1 MRKLLLG
8 LCLAAMPIT
17 MMAQQVCKMWV
28 SMPASVAGALEKSGR
43 QELLDLKQMKK
54 TAAIA
59 GPLGEKCSID
69 TLTADFLSVR
79 MNDVY
84 TLQMKMLPTSSG
96 DSLLCLVQTYAGPQP
111 ESRIAF
117 YSPDWKALSMPQ
129 MHLDVDLQR
138 PDTMSEG
145 DFNKLQALFDPKLV
159 SFSLS
164 PSSAELVVALSPAA
178 ISEEEKANI
187 KRLKLQNKLNW
198 NGKTFN

>member
-1 MRKLLLG
+1 MRKLLFG

-28 SMPASVAGALEKSGR
+28 NMPTSVAGALEKSGR

-54 TAAIA
+54 AATIA
-59 GPLGEKCSID
+59 GPLGERCSID
-69 TLTADFLSVR
+69 TLTADFLSAR
-79 MNDVY
+79 MNEVY

-138 PDTMSEG
+138 PDTMSED

-178 ISEEEKANI
+178 ISEEGKANI
-187 KRLKLQNKLNW
+187 KRLNLQNKLNW

>member
-1 MRKLLLG
+1 MRKLLFG

-145 DFNKLQALFDPKLV
+145 DFNKLQALFDPKLI

-164 PSSAELVVALSPAA
+164 PSTAELVVALSPVV

-187 KRLKLQNKLNW
+187 KLLKLQNKLNW

>member
-28 SMPASVAGALEKSGR
+28 NMPTSVAGALEKSGR

-54 TAAIA
+54 AATIA
-59 GPLGEKCSID
+59 GPLGERCSID

-79 MNDVY
+79 MNEVY

-145 DFNKLQALFDPKLV
+145 DFNKLQALFDPKLI

-164 PSSAELVVALSPAA
+164 PSTAELVVALSPAV

-187 KRLKLQNKLNW
+187 KLLKLQNKLNW

>member
-1 MRKLLLG
+1 MRKLLFG

-28 SMPASVAGALEKSGR
+28 NMPTSVAGALEKSGR

-54 TAAIA
+54 AATIA
-59 GPLGEKCSID
+59 GPLGERCSID
-69 TLTADFLSVR
+69 TLTADFLSAR
-79 MNDVY
+79 MNEVY

-96 DSLLCLVQTYAGPQP
+96 DSLLCLVQTYAGSQP
-111 ESRIAF
+111 ESSISF

-138 PDTMSEG
+138 PDTMSED

-178 ISEEEKANI
+178 ISEEEKAYI
-187 KRLKLQNKLNW
+187 KRLKLLNKLNW

>member
-145 DFNKLQALFDPKLV
+145 DFNKLQALFDPKLI

-164 PSSAELVVALSPAA
+164 PSTAELVVALSPAV
-178 ISEEEKANI
+178 ISEEDKANV
-187 KRLKLQNKLNW
+187 KLLKLQNKLNW

>member
-145 DFNKLQALFDPKLV
+145 EFNKLQALFDPKLI
-159 SFSLS
+159 SLSLS
-164 PSSAELVVALSPAA
+164 PSTAELVVALSPAV

-187 KRLKLQNKLNW
+187 KLLKLQNKLNW

>member
-145 DFNKLQALFDPKLV
+145 DFNKLQALFDPKLI
-159 SFSLS
+159 SLSLS
-164 PSSAELVVALSPAA
+164 PSTAELVVALSPAV

-187 KRLKLQNKLNW
+187 KLLKLQNKLNW

>member
-138 PDTMSEG
+138 PDTMSED

-164 PSSAELVVALSPAA
+164 PSSAELVVALSPAV

-187 KRLKLQNKLNW
+187 KLLKLQNKLNW

>member
-28 SMPASVAGALEKSGR
+28 NMPTSVAGALEKSGR

-54 TAAIA
+54 AATIA
-59 GPLGEKCSID
+59 GPLGERCSID

-145 DFNKLQALFDPKLV
+145 DFNKLQALFDPKLI

-164 PSSAELVVALSPAA
+164 PSTAELVVALSPAV

-187 KRLKLQNKLNW
+187 KLLKLQNKLNW

>member
-1 MRKLLLG
+1 MRKLLFG

-43 QELLDLKQMKK
+43 QELLDLKQRKK

-96 DSLLCLVQTYAGPQP
+96 DSLLCLVQTYAGPQA

-138 PDTMSEG
+138 PDTMSED
-145 DFNKLQALFDPKLV
+145 DFNKLQALFDPKLI

-164 PSSAELVVALSPAA
+164 PSSAELVVALSPAV
-178 ISEEEKANI
+178 ISEEEKANV
-187 KRLKLQNKLNW
+187 KLLKLQNKLNW

>member
-1 MRKLLLG
+1 MRKLLFG

-54 TAAIA
+54 AATIA
-59 GPLGEKCSID
+59 GPLGERCSID

-79 MNDVY
+79 MNEVY

-138 PDTMSEG
+138 PDTMSES
-145 DFNKLQALFDPKLV
+145 DFNKLQALFDPKLI

-164 PSSAELVVALSPAA
+164 PSNAELVVALSPAV

-187 KRLKLQNKLNW
+187 KLLKLQNKLNW

>member
-1 MRKLLLG
+1 MSKLLFG

-145 DFNKLQALFDPKLV
+145 DFNKLQALFDPKLI

-164 PSSAELVVALSPAA
+164 PSSAELVVALSPAV
-178 ISEEEKANI
+178 ISEEEKANV
-187 KRLKLQNKLNW
+187 KLLKLQNKLNW

>member
-1 MRKLLLG
+1 MRKLLFG

-28 SMPASVAGALEKSGR
+28 NMPTSVAGALEKSGR
-43 QELLDLKQMKK
+43 QELLALKPMKK
-54 TAAIA
+54 AATIA

-111 ESRIAF
+111 ESSISF

-138 PDTMSEG
+138 PDTMSED

-178 ISEEEKANI
+178 ISEEGKANI
-187 KRLKLQNKLNW
+187 KRLNLQNKLNW

>member
-1 MRKLLLG
+1 MRKLLFG

-28 SMPASVAGALEKSGR
+28 NMPTSVAGALEKSGR

-54 TAAIA
+54 AATIA
-59 GPLGEKCSID
+59 GPLGERCSID
-69 TLTADFLSVR
+69 TLTADFLSAR
-79 MNDVY
+79 MNEVY

-117 YSPDWKALSMPQ
+117 YTPDWKALSMPQ

-145 DFNKLQALFDPKLV
+145 DFNKLQALFDPKLI

-164 PSSAELVVALSPAA
+164 PSTAELVVTLSPAA
-178 ISEEEKANI
+178 ISEEGKANI
-187 KRLKLQNKLNW
+187 KRLNLQNKLNW

>member
-54 TAAIA
+54 TATIA
-59 GPLGEKCSID
+59 GPLGERCSID
-69 TLTADFLSVR
+69 TLTADFLSAR
-79 MNDVY
+79 MNEVY

-145 DFNKLQALFDPKLV
+145 DFNKLQALFDPKLI

-164 PSSAELVVALSPAA
+164 PSTAELVVALSPAV

-187 KRLKLQNKLNW
+187 KLLKLQNKLNW

>member
-1 MRKLLLG
+1 MRKLLFG

-145 DFNKLQALFDPKLV
+145 DFNKLQALFDPKLI

-164 PSSAELVVALSPAA
+164 PSSAELVVALSPAV
-178 ISEEEKANI
+178 ISEEEKANV
-187 KRLKLQNKLNW
+187 KLLKLQNKLNW

>member
-1 MRKLLLG
+1 MRKLLFG

-145 DFNKLQALFDPKLV
+145 DFNKLQALFDPKLI

-164 PSSAELVVALSPAA
+164 PSTAELVVALSPAV

-187 KRLKLQNKLNW
+187 KLLKLQNKLNW

>member
-1 MRKLLLG
+1 MRKLLFG

-28 SMPASVAGALEKSGR
+28 NMPTSVAGALEKSGR

-138 PDTMSEG
+138 PDTMSES
-145 DFNKLQALFDPKLV
+145 DFNKLQALFDPKLI

-164 PSSAELVVALSPAA
+164 PSNAELVVALSPAV

-187 KRLKLQNKLNW
+187 KLLKLQNKLNW

>member
-1 MRKLLLG
+1 MRKLLFG

-59 GPLGEKCSID
+59 GPLGERCSID

-138 PDTMSEG
+138 PDTMSEV
-145 DFNKLQALFDPKLV
+145 DFNKLQALFDPKLI

-164 PSSAELVVALSPAA
+164 PSTAELVVALSPAV
-178 ISEEEKANI
+178 ISEEEKVNI
-187 KRLKLQNKLNW
+187 KLLKLQNKLNW
-198 NGKTFN
+198 NGKIFN

>member
-28 SMPASVAGALEKSGR
+28 NMPASVAGALEKSGR

-54 TAAIA
+54 AATIA
-59 GPLGEKCSID
+59 GPLGERCSID
-69 TLTADFLSVR
+69 TLTADFLSAR
-79 MNDVY
+79 MNEVY

-96 DSLLCLVQTYAGPQP
+96 DSLLCLVQTYVGPQP
-111 ESRIAF
+111 ESSISF

-138 PDTMSEG
+138 PDTMSED

-178 ISEEEKANI
+178 ISEEGKANI
-187 KRLKLQNKLNW
+187 KRLNLQNKLNW

>member
-1 MRKLLLG
+1 MRKLLFG

-79 MNDVY
+79 MNEVY

-111 ESRIAF
+111 ESSISF

-138 PDTMSEG
+138 PDTMSED

-178 ISEEEKANI
+178 ISEEGKANI
-187 KRLKLQNKLNW
+187 KRLNLQNKLNW

>member
-1 MRKLLLG
+1 MRKLLFG

-28 SMPASVAGALEKSGR
+28 NMPTSVAGALEKSGR

-145 DFNKLQALFDPKLV
+145 DFNKLQALFDPKLI

-164 PSSAELVVALSPAA
+164 PSTAELVVALSPAV
-178 ISEEEKANI
+178 ISEEEKANV
-187 KRLKLQNKLNW
+187 KLLKLQNKLNW

>member
-1 MRKLLLG
+1 MRKLLFG

>member
-1 MRKLLLG
+1 MKRFLFG

-28 SMPASVAGALEKSGR
+28 NMPTSVAGALEKSGR

-54 TAAIA
+54 AATIA
-59 GPLGEKCSID
+59 GPLGERCSID
-69 TLTADFLSVR
+69 TLTADFLSAR
-79 MNDVY
+79 MNEVY

-96 DSLLCLVQTYAGPQP
+96 DSLLCLVQTYAGSQP
-111 ESRIAF
+111 ESSISF

-138 PDTMSEG
+138 PDTMSED

>member
-1 MRKLLLG
+1 MRKLLFG

-145 DFNKLQALFDPKLV
+145 DFNKLQALFDPKLI

-164 PSSAELVVALSPAA
+164 PSSAELVVALSPAV

-187 KRLKLQNKLNW
+187 KLLKLQNKLNW

>member
-1 MRKLLLG
+1 MRKLLFG
-8 LCLAAMPIT
+8 LCLAAMPVT
-17 MMAQQVCKMWV
+17 MMAPQVCKLWV

-145 DFNKLQALFDPKLV
+145 DFNKLQALFDPKLI

-164 PSSAELVVALSPAA
+164 PSSAELVVALSPAV
-178 ISEEEKANI
+178 ISEEEKANV
-187 KRLKLQNKLNW
+187 KLLKLQNKLNW

>member
-138 PDTMSEG
+138 PDTMSES
-145 DFNKLQALFDPKLV
+145 DFNKLQALFDPKLI

-164 PSSAELVVALSPAA
+164 PSTAELVVALSPVV

-187 KRLKLQNKLNW
+187 KLLKLQNKLNW
-198 NGKTFN
+198 NGRTFN

>member
-1 MRKLLLG
+1 MRKLLFG

-28 SMPASVAGALEKSGR
+28 NMPTSVAGALEKSGR

-54 TAAIA
+54 AATIA
-59 GPLGEKCSID
+59 GPLGERCSID
-69 TLTADFLSVR
+69 TLTADFLSAR
-79 MNDVY
+79 MNEVY

-111 ESRIAF
+111 ESSISF

-138 PDTMSEG
+138 PDTMSED

-178 ISEEEKANI
+178 ISKEEKANI

>member
-138 PDTMSEG
+138 PDTMSED

>member
-1 MRKLLLG
+1 MKRFLFG
-8 LCLAAMPIT
+8 LCLAAMPLT

-28 SMPASVAGALEKSGR
+28 NMPVSVAGALEKSGR

-54 TAAIA
+54 AATIA
-59 GPLGEKCSID
+59 GPLGERCSID
-69 TLTADFLSVR
+69 TLTADFLSAR
-79 MNDVY
+79 MNEVY

-96 DSLLCLVQTYAGPQP
+96 DSLLCLVQTYAGSQP
-111 ESRIAF
+111 ESSISF

-138 PDTMSEG
+138 PDTMSED

-178 ISEEEKANI
+178 ISEEGKANI
-187 KRLKLQNKLNW
+187 KRLNLQNKLNW
-198 NGKTFN
+198 DGKTFN

>member
-54 TAAIA
+54 TATIA

-138 PDTMSEG
+138 PDTMSED